1 MVANKVFL
9 DPRGVNC
16 VFCYTDTAVPLDSV
30 ITINDVTVNISKV
43 FTSAEGWNPGIGNS
57 NQGVIGFNYT
67 GTGYTY
73 GDTFVIVNSTGSVPI
88 SGYAPGAS
96 YGYLNFSATGTAPY
110 PGNYLYKGGDYFN
123 VGTGDFTIEFYFKLT
138 NTNTN
143 AFLYFTDSLDYST
156 SNKFWILFFGDVM
169 QYAYSGSPTSFDLAP
184 SLNEWHHFALSRN
197 NGTFYPYL
205 DGQQGAV
212 IEDTTNFVQML
223 TCFIGGNNLFGTYGL
238 NEVYCLNG
246 SMSNIR
252 VTENVALYTTSSFTP
267 PTPPLS
273 YDANTTILLMPVS
286 EETKYVNS
294 VDNESFINH
303 DNPVTNQ
310 AVTFSAGP
318 IDYSPTP
325 PQPPN
330 YNVFWTP
337 DAVEITWC
345 TGYDSGSCN
354 YGVSLFN
361 FNNVI
366 DITQVRSFNITNINS
381 LTGLNFIVNLESF
394 NINSYDITFTSF
406 DVSSGPPSLS
416 AVGVNVYYLTNITG
430 LSSLTNL
437 EELSIGFCSISSIN
451 ISSNPTLTYFNIA
464 GQHAPLTTLTLS
476 ANTALKTLLV
486 GNNALTNIDISYN
499 TNLQTLNVGNQP
511 MQTYNTNFSAYGVD
525 ISNNSQLSSVDVRGC
540 SLTPS
545 QVDSIII
552 NLNTFGLSSGAL
564 WYSDNSGRTSAS
576 DAAYAGLQSKLWSI
590 YY

>member
-9 DPRGVNC
+9 DPRGVDC
-16 VFCYTDTAVPLDSV
+16 VFCYTDTQIPLDSI
-30 ITINDVTVNISKV
+30 ITINDTPAYVSKV
-43 FTSAEGWNPGIGNS
+43 FTSADGWNPGIGNS

-96 YGYLNFSATGTAPY
+96 YGYLNFSATDTAPY

-138 NTNTN
+138 NTNTC
-143 AFLYFTDSLDYST
+143 AFIYFTDSIDFST
-156 SNKFWILFFGDVM
+156 SNKFWIILFGGGM
-169 QYAYSGSPTSFDLAP
+169 QYATSGSPTSLGLAP
-184 SLNEWHHFALSRN
+184 TLNEWHHFALSRGT
-197 NGTFYPYL
+197 GTFYPYL
-205 DGQQGAV
+205 DGVQGSV
-212 IEDTTNFVQML
+212 FEETTNFVQML
-223 TCFIGGNNLFGTYGL
+223 SCFIGGNNLFGTFGL
-238 NEVYCLNG
+238 DEVYCLNG
-246 SMSNIR
+246 SMSNVR

-273 YDANTTILLMPVS
+273 YDANTTILLIPVS

-318 IDYSPTP
+318 INYP
-325 PQPPN
+325 PPPPN

-337 DAVEITWC
+337 DTETINWC
-345 TGYDSGSCN
+345 SGYDSGSCN
-354 YGVSLFN
+354 YGVSLFS
-361 FNNVI
+361 FNNSI
-366 DITQVRSFNITNINS
+366 DITQVRSFNISSINS

-394 NINSYDITFTSF
+394 NITSYDNTFTSF
-406 DVSSGPPSLS
+406 DVSGGSPSLS
-416 AVGVNVYYLTNITG
+416 SFNLNVYYLTNITG
-430 LSSLTNL
+430 LPSLSNL
-437 EELSIGFCSISSIN
+437 RELDIEGCSFSNIN
-451 ISSNPTLTYFNIA
+451 VSSNTALTYLDVKI
-464 GQHAPLTTLTLS
+464 QHAPLTILTLS
-476 ANTALKTLLV
+476 ANTALVTLMA
-486 GNNALTNIDISYN
+486 GNNALTSIDISYN
-499 TNLQTLNVGNQP
+499 TNLQTLDVGNQP
-511 MQTYNTNFSAYGVD
+511 MQTYNTNFSAYGID
-525 ISNNSQLSSVDVRGC
+525 ISNNSQLSDVDVTSC
-540 SLTPS
+540 NLTPS

-552 NLNTFGLSSGAL
+552 NLNTFGLSSGVL
-564 WYSDNSGRTSAS
+564 DYTGNSGRTSAS